1 MTFREALVSGS
12 GTPTWSIPLAT
23 HQRTDI
29 PNLTMEP
36 ALVLAGPRKQ
46 AEVRFHKYRQRRPP
60 TAGYNCFG
68 HAFALRR
75 TAIYDLDRT
84 LLDTILDD
92 DGYAEVADPDIEVGD
107 IVMYFDDRGEP
118 FHAGEVIRREP
129 LLIGLSSAIAST
141 VPIVLSKLDDI
152 SGARYRRRA
161 IGATPG
167 RPFVAAENANRG
179 LENAGWPA
187 GASGRGAGVSE
198 ERRPGVRGCG
208 RGGSERELRR
218 RINVRILL
226 P

>member
-152 SGARYRRRA
+152 SGEYEHKIDEALWPDLVESRKVYRARQRVPRRKWRD
-161 IGATPG
+161 I
-167 RPFVAAENANRG
+167 VAG
-179 LENAGWPA
+179 P
-187 GASGRGAGVSE
+187 
-198 ERRPGVRGCG
+198 
-208 RGGSERELRR
+208 
-218 RINVRILL
+218 
-226 P
+226 